1 MEKVIMIIVGIG
13 LSAACGFRVFLPLLV
28 MNLASLAGYLP
39 LAPGFEWVGGAPA
52 TFVFATATIVE
63 ILAYYLPWL
72 DNILDTIMT
81 PAAMVAGVVATASVL
96 TDVSPLLKW
105 TLAIIA
111 GGGAAA
117 VVQGTTSTLRLKSTA
132 LTGGLGNPVVAT
144 GEWIGAILT
153 ALLAI
158 LVPVICLVLLLLL
171 VIFVVRK
178 AGRLFF
184 GRRRQEDRPGS
195 RNVT

>member
-1 MEKVIMIIVGIG
+1 METVIMIIVGIG
-13 LSAACGFRVFLPLLV
+13 LSAACGFRIFVPLLV
-28 MNLASLAGYLP
+28 MNLASLNGYLQ
-39 LAPGFEWVGGAPA
+39 LAPGFEWIGGTPA
-52 TFVFATATIVE
+52 TIIFATATVVE
-63 ILAYYLPWL
+63 IFAYYIPWL
-72 DNILDTIMT
+72 DNILDAVTT

-111 GGGAAA
+111 GGGAATI
-117 VVQGTTSTLRLKSTA
+117 VQGATSTLRLKSSA
-132 LTGGLGNPVVAT
+132 LTGGIGNPVVAT

-171 VIFVVRK
+171 VIFVMRK

-184 GRRRQEDRPGS
+184 GRRTQEDRPDS
-195 RNVT
+195 QNVT

>member
-1 MEKVIMIIVGIG
+1 METAIMIIVGIG
-13 LSAACGFRVFLPLLV
+13 LSAACGFRIFLPLLV
-28 MNLASLAGYLP
+28 MNLASLTGYLQ
-39 LAPGFEWVGGAPA
+39 LAPGFGWVGGSPP
-52 TFVFATATIVE
+52 TIIFSTATVVE
-63 ILAYYLPWL
+63 IFAYYIPWL
-72 DNILDTIMT
+72 DNILDAVTT

-111 GGGAAA
+111 GGGAATI
-117 VVQGTTSTLRLKSTA
+117 VQGATSTLRLKSSA
-132 LTGGLGNPVVAT
+132 LTGGIGNPVVAT

-171 VIFVVRK
+171 VIFVMRK

-184 GRRRQEDRPGS
+184 GRRTQEDRPDS
-195 RNVT
+195 QNMT